1 MIVTSNSW
9 GNLNGK
15 LSVCNGNIEWRIQI
29 YHSDLGTPLKHCVFV
44 HLLNGSEHNLIYS
57 TERQNKRRNVCTGVC
72 KVSVCSCP
80 DTGSQGL
87 HLVSV
92 GTEFCEDI
100 CCSKPTHSWNSILTS
115 SIFFLPAGI
124 KLPDT
129 EALKLYQMAS
139 YISVLVLSAE
149 LAKLLPCRGRCCC
162 TSKWDVF
169 T

>member
-92 GTEFCEDI
+92 GTEFWRTFVVPNPPIAEI
-100 CCSKPTHSWNSILTS
+100 QSWLPAF
-115 SIFFLPAGI
+115 FFLPAGI

-149 LAKLLPCRGRCCC
+149 LAKLLLCRGRCCC